1 MAAQAYPARP
11 YIGTAH
17 SYVGVGSSKSE
28 GVVPLIDNSSH
39 PTASARPQTAAGGLH
54 LSENGGSSQVGSFPS
69 SRSKF
74 RFRNRLARG
83 DVRSLK
89 SRNGNTP
96 RETRLLAKRKK
107 KVLFPYVSLTRWDT
121 FRLCFL
127 SSIPSSWR
135 FYMYESFDSLI
146 AIFPHGQGL

>member
-1 MAAQAYPARP
+1 MAAGAYPARP
-11 YIGTAH
+11 YIGTAR
-17 SYVGVGSSKSE
+17 SYVRAGSSKSE
-28 GVVPLIDNSSH
+28 GAVPLIDNSFH

-69 SRSKF
+69 SRPKF

-107 KVLFPYVSLTRWDT
+107 VLFSYVSLTRWDT

-127 SSIPSSWR
+127 SSIPSSRR
-135 FYMYESFDSLI
+135 FYTYESFDSLI